1 LLLAAGFLLR
11 PYLPGIR
18 LVPRRRALSRLERA
32 VEAVERARGGVTEE
46 ERKALELLAAEL
58 RKSGSGGL
66 AWTATELAWSP
77 LQPPAEKTVALT
89 ESVRRE
95 LAGRTN
101 GHRARADR
109 AASLLHTRTRRR
121 ERRSR
126 DAVRGEPVAGRLL
139 RRDED
144 LVGTGSR
151 AVAAAPRPRPQR
163 DNPARQR
170 PRDRGR
176 GRAVPRAVAAPHRAR

>member
-1 LLLAAGFLLR
+1 MTRRLLLSALVVVAAIVVLVLVTLRADSLRGFHPPAAGFLLR

-32 VEAVERARGGVTEE
+32 VEAVERARGGETAE

-77 LQPPAEKTVALT
+77 LQPPAEKTGALT

-101 GHRARADR
+101 GHRA
-109 AASLLHTRTRRR
+109 
-121 ERRSR
+121 
-126 DAVRGEPVAGRLL
+126 
-139 RRDED
+139 
-144 LVGTGSR
+144 
-151 AVAAAPRPRPQR
+151 
-163 DNPARQR
+163 
-170 PRDRGR
+170 
-176 GRAVPRAVAAPHRAR
+176 